1 MKNVLFASIG
11 ILALACG
18 GSTPPPAS
26 PEPMQPAAETAP
38 PGAEPAPTPGTEA
51 PATPTTFDEQ
61 VALGQTLYGANC
73 AGCHGDAGQGTAQAP
88 PVVGIDKGALPLDP
102 PASAKG
108 RKVQFK
114 TVADIAAFVVK
125 NMPPKAPGS
134 LTEEQYWSI
143 LAFDLKANGI
153 QLDKK
158 LDGALAATLTVPR
171 K

>member
-1 MKNVLFASIG
+1 MKRILLVSIG
-11 ILALACG
+11 SIALACT
-18 GSTPPPAS
+18 STPPPAS
-26 PEPMQPAAETAP
+26 PEPLQPASETSPAAAP
-38 PGAEPAPTPGTEA
+38 ASPEA
-51 PATPTTFDEQ
+51 PSTPTTFEEQ

-73 AGCHGDAGQGTAQAP
+73 ASCHGDSGQGSATAP

-102 PASAKG
+102 PAKAQY
-108 RKVQFK
+108 RKAQFK

>member
-18 GSTPPPAS
+18 GGPPPPAS

-73 AGCHGDAGQGTAQAP
+73 ASCHGDAGQGTAQAP

-102 PASAKG
+102 PANAKG

-114 TVADIAAFVVK
+114 TVADIAGFVVK

>member
-18 GSTPPPAS
+18 GGPPPPAS
-26 PEPMQPAAETAP
+26 PEPMQPAAET
-38 PGAEPAPTPGTEA
+38 APTPGTEA

-73 AGCHGDAGQGTAQAP
+73 ASCHGDGGQGTAQAP

-102 PASAKG
+102 PANAKG
-108 RKVQFK
+108 RKTQFK

>member
-1 MKNVLFASIG
+1 MNKIVFASIG
-11 ILALACG
+11 TLALACG
-18 GSTPPPAS
+18 GGTPPPTS

-38 PGAEPAPTPGTEA
+38 PGAEPAPAPGTEA

-73 AGCHGDAGQGTAQAP
+73 ASCHGDGGQGTATAP

-102 PASAKG
+102 PAKAQY
-108 RKVQFK
+108 RKTQFK